1 MSVYNH
7 LIYDMKKKRPLKRPR
22 LGPPDIYPQEAK
34 QKEDEL
40 TSSNVKQGF
49 TLLPHMEEFGT
60 ARNYNVTASKV
71 GAYFNAILARKE
83 EFMTLTDS
91 GRKKQQIN
99 PKDNFWP
106 VTARTKAT
114 LDTWFKDL
122 AGTKPLLSLAK
133 KAPSFNKKE
142 EIFAMLC
149 ENQVSMQR
157 ASWFIKLSS
166 AYTVAV
172 SEAKIK
178 KRQMPDPATE
188 WTGTMI
194 KFMRELIPKLH
205 EHYYQGVLPEKQ
217 QSSNASGSTPTS
229 SSSTGGITNTVPT
242 PLTSPASS
250 MHSPGNLGSTPTS
263 SLLAPPSPQDEH
275 KLALKQWNYCVQLS
289 KYMYEEGLLD
299 RHEFLNWILD
309 LLDKVRSQP
318 TDDGLFKL
326 FLPLALQYMADFV
339 QSERLSRRLAY
350 LVCKKMGHMINSA
363 LENGHILSQDASATP
378 ANSQAP
384 LKSENSETQTID
396 AVKSENPDSKEGAKN
411 GIKAV
416 TATNGAQAG
425 DPYAFFSDYMN
436 CPHHRDLILQW
447 SCIIQ
452 VITVECATALVWC
465 GIGENRSSSIFI
477 GSPLDHLPIAPSAL
491 PMPPRFTAAN
501 EEIRKQLRTV
511 EDTIKTR
518 SKHAEARWC
527 TDKWQSVKGNTGN
540 RILSTLDALDS
551 HSFDRMDTSYSLE
564 TLYVKIFPANSTI
577 ATSSSSNGSSGKE
590 QASGG
595 EGKDAKSEYDPS
607 QDAPIIKILCEW
619 AVSWQRWGEHR
630 AMAVA
635 WLLDKRQ
642 NEVTS
647 TNENETSNGNNDD
660 KDSVGSGAGF
670 NGTPV
675 FQKILMN
682 FLDNDAPVLEENGTP
697 QNRSQFTNL
706 VHLFSELIR
715 HDVFSHD
722 AYMCTLIARGDLT
735 TKGISATQPHTNV
748 IPPGPIS
755 NPTKSSPGMHP
766 GIEDDVFAGIEF
778 KSKIEEFDDSNV
790 DDDLDKLL
798 QHIKSDQQNSLDAPD
813 SPKDPDN
820 STQGA
825 SHIGIGTDST
835 VSRHFLYTKHFPLSQ
850 DGDVASQHD
859 CNQRYILLFGVGKE
873 RDEKKHAVKKM
884 SKEICKLFSKKF
896 SIDVAEGGKVK
907 KHSRSEFN
915 FESTTNK
922 CQSLSYF
929 DQHFVTWQC
938 AVTVQEML
946 NGFALGNSNYLPVQE
961 HVAFLFDLMEMAFNI
976 YGLID
981 MCIQILKEL
990 PEVESQLITKNSI
1003 LVRNYTTS
1011 LSLYVVGVLRRY
1023 HCCLLLSPEQTSAVF
1038 EGLCKVVK
1046 HVTNPGDCSSAE
1058 RCILAYLFD
1067 LYSSCS
1073 LLKTKPQPTEPFHNA
1088 YPKIK
1093 QALYSTVQ
1101 IQASTHPYNPQFMV
1115 EILTQ
1120 PKRGGKIEQGWG
1132 RPLNDSAANRYSFVC
1147 NAILAVVRENDN
1159 DRLNDIAATCAE
1171 LTACCNSLSA
1181 EWLGALVALCGSSHE
1196 TFYPDIVC
1204 QVDVQNLSIH
1214 NALAVFTCILVAR
1227 HCFSLENFVAS
1238 VALPALVAVCNG
1250 AGRDMTPEA
1259 EAGARLTCH
1268 LLLRL
1273 FKTIEIPQP
1282 GLYSVST
1289 SPNPIISGPACNIK
1303 LSCDRHL
1310 LAAAHKNIA
1319 VAPVLAVLKGILVV
1333 GDAMAHKASSVHSGG
1348 KRSGLNTPVHPGST
1362 PKSMGSAGDLSHILG
1377 TSEFGLLGNCDEPMM
1392 DSSQQNHSVHSENA
1406 SSLYDF
1412 AQHVLRQICSQEWVL
1427 ERCLQNAEELCQPG
1441 MLIDNLLT
1449 PKQAQRL
1456 LHMICYAENESN
1468 MKAEMDQKSIIVR
1481 ILENLEQ
1488 WSLRISW
1495 LDLQLMFKQ
1504 TNSNSAELTNWLD
1517 TVARAAIDVF
1527 QVSPVVTKQEKPSIW
1542 LVAPLVSKLPSQVQG
1557 RILRVAGQVLESTN
1571 FFGAKSRD
1579 GGNGNGNGGASAS
1592 KRKATSQLSHQ
1603 PFLGLVLTCLKG
1615 QDEQKEGLLT
1625 SLHSQ
1630 LSQFLQSN
1638 KEMEKIGGI
1647 EDPQGR
1653 ESMLDALQL
1662 RFSLV
1667 GGMFD
1672 SIQKNAASTTDW
1684 AILLAQLI
1692 SQGVIDLT
1700 NNSELFTTVMDMLA
1714 TLIHSTL
1721 VSDSQSERDDT
1732 KKSYTNLMK
1741 KLRKELGDKNNASV
1755 KFVRQL
1761 LPLSKQSCEVIS
1773 CDSANSLTD
1782 TKGNKISGFDSIDKK
1797 PGLRISDKQRVS
1809 VWDLLEGHKNP
1820 APLSWAW
1827 FGAVKME
1834 RKPLAYEDS
1843 HRLLKYHTHS
1853 LVKSSNY
1860 FHEPLPLPPEDLEPL
1875 PEKPVS
1881 FAAVTKQDTLM
1892 KMLSLQKEDMKADT
1906 PSSVDQSPT
1915 LMGTNG
1921 RARVKNRRP
1930 RTKKATGPPAIPLNQ
1945 TQQPPPAPQPPQQQM
1960 QPQMGNNPM
1969 NPMQMNMGNQMNAGM
1984 QQYQSGP
1991 GGMGQNPGQMM
2002 AGPQMQQGNPMQA
2015 GPVGGQAQQP
2025 QNPGGMGFG
2034 VGGPQMG
2041 QGGPQQQPQ
2050 GQQPG
2055 PQQWGGFNPMQQ
2067 QQQMIFNQQAM
2078 GQQMN
2083 RFERPPNIANPSKQA
2098 LSNMLR
2104 QRHPPF
2110 IAANQPA
2117 NAANFN
2123 MQQQQQQQQQ
2133 RQQQQQQQAQQ
2144 QQHQF
2149 MRTLRPNMAGQMG
2162 PAQAMNP
2169 VMGQNMN
2176 QPMAQMGQ
2184 TMGGQT
2190 MGPASLM
2197 NQQTQMQ
2204 QNPMSQAQA
2213 QPQGMMAQN
2222 TGMMVQTSGG
2232 MMNQAASGM
2241 GQQAPG
2247 GMMQQQQAPGGG
2259 AAGGAGGMVNQAMA
2273 TGGMQNMQQAGGQQA
2288 MFQNQQYQGI
2298 TQNFGAYGN
2307 QGMNQQAGPQ
2317 SMMTNFN
2324 QMNPQ
2329 RTTQAE
2335 YMAQHRAMQANRA
2348 QYMQPAPN
2356 VTMNNM
2362 VGQGAAPP
2370 YSRPGQTGG
2379 KPTQTQ
2385 QQQQFQQVNQQRI
2398 RQQMMMQQ
2406 SMGQQPNP
2414 QGMNQGQGQGMGQQ
2428 QTPNLVAQLQRQIP
2442 NQQNMMGQQQY
2453 QHQPP
2458 PY

>member
-71 GAYFNAILARKE
+71 GSFFNAILSKKE
-83 EFMTLTDS
+83 ELMTLQDT

-99 PKDNFWP
+99 LKENFWP
-106 VTARTKAT
+106 VTGRTKAT

-122 AGTKPLLSLAK
+122 AGTKPLASLAK
-133 KAPSFNKKE
+133 RAPSFNKKE

-166 AYTVAV
+166 AYTVAQ
-172 SEAKIK
+172 SEAKSK

-205 EHYYQGVLPEKQ
+205 EHYYQGVLPEKLQ
-217 QSSNASGSTPTS
+217 TSATNASTPTS
-229 SSSTGGITNTVPT
+229 QASSTTSITNTVPT

-250 MHSPGNLGSTPTS
+250 MHSPGNMGSTPTTS
-263 SLLAPPSPQDEH
+263 ILAPPSPQDEH
-275 KLALKQWNYCVQLS
+275 KHALRQWNYCIQLS

-299 RHEFLNWILD
+299 KHEFLNWILD

-318 TDDGLFKL
+318 TDDGLLKL
-326 FLPLALQYMADFV
+326 FLPLALQYMSDFV

-363 LENGHILSQDASATP
+363 VENGHIFTQDAAMAP
-378 ANSQAP
+378 ANGSVKTETQETQNP
-384 LKSENSETQTID
+384 EGSSKMQENSDYKE
-396 AVKSENPDSKEGAKN
+396 KSKIVMANGNTPGNPY
-411 GIKAV
+411 
-416 TATNGAQAG
+416 T
-425 DPYAFFSDYMN
+425 FFNEYMS

-447 SCIIQ
+447 SAIIQ
-452 VITVECATALVWC
+452 VITIECATSLVWC
-465 GIGENRSSSIFI
+465 GIGENRASSIFI
-477 GSPLDHLPIAPSAL
+477 GSPLDHLPISPSAL
-491 PMPPRFTAAN
+491 PMPPRFTEAN
-501 EEIRKQLRTV
+501 EEIRKQLRVV
-511 EDTIKTR
+511 EESIKTR

-527 TDKWQSVKGNTGN
+527 TDKWQSITGNTGN

-551 HSFDRMDTSYSLE
+551 HCFDRMDTSNSLE
-564 TLYVKIFPANSTI
+564 TLYVRIFP
-577 ATSSSSNGSSGKE
+577 SSASSV
-590 QASGG
+590 ASGG
-595 EGKDAKSEYDPS
+595 SNGGSKDHSSVSEGKETKVEYDPN

-642 NEVTS
+642 TEVTS
-647 TNENETSNGNNDD
+647 SNENEATNGNSDD
-660 KDSVGSGAGF
+660 KDSISSGAGV
-670 NGTPV
+670 NGSPV

-682 FLDNDAPVLEENGTP
+682 FLDNDAPVLEENGNP

-722 AYMCTLIARGDLT
+722 GYMCTLIARGDLT

-755 NPTKSSPGMHP
+755 NPTKASPGMHP
-766 GIEDDVFAGIEF
+766 GLDEDVFAGIEF

-813 SPKDPDN
+813 SPKDPEN

-922 CQSLSYF
+922 CQSMSYF

-946 NGFALGNSNYLPVQE
+946 NSFALGNSNYLPVQE

-990 PEVESQLITKNSI
+990 PEVESQLIAKSST

-1101 IQASTHPYNPQFMV
+1101 IQASTHIYNREFMV
-1115 EILTQ
+1115 DIFAH
-1120 PKRGGKIEQGWG
+1120 PKRGGKIETGMG
-1132 RPLNDSAANRYSFVC
+1132 RLLNESGANRYSFVC

-1171 LTACCNSLSA
+1171 LTACCNTLSA
-1181 EWLGALVALCGSSHE
+1181 EWLGALVALCGSSNE
-1196 TFYPDIVC
+1196 TFYPEIVS

-1238 VALPALVAVCNG
+1238 VALPALVTVCNG

-1362 PKSMGSAGDLSHILG
+1362 PKSMGTAGDLSHILG
-1377 TSEFGLLGNCDEPMM
+1377 TSEFGLLGNCDEPML
-1392 DSSQQNHSVHSENA
+1392 DSTQQSHSVHSENA

-1441 MLIDNLLT
+1441 MLIDTMLT

-1504 TNSNSAELTNWLD
+1504 TNSSSAELTNWLD

-1527 QVSPVVTKQEKPSIW
+1527 QVSMIGTKQEKPSIW

-1571 FFGAKSRD
+1571 FFGAKGRD
-1579 GGNGNGNGGASAS
+1579 SGNGSSNGGGSCS
-1592 KRKATSQLSHQ
+1592 KRKATTQLSHQ

-1638 KEMEKIGGI
+1638 KEMERIGGI

-1700 NNSELFTTVMDMLA
+1700 NNSELFTTVLDMLA

-1761 LPLSKQSCEVIS
+1761 LPLSKQTCEVIA
-1773 CDSANSLTD
+1773 CDSASSLTD

-1797 PGLRISDKQRVS
+1797 HGLRIADKQRVS

-1834 RKPLAYEDS
+1834 RKPLAYEDT

-1853 LVKSSNY
+1853 LVKPSSY
-1860 FHEPLPLPPEDLEPL
+1860 FYEPLPLPPEDLEPL
-1875 PEKPVS
+1875 PEKP
-1881 FAAVTKQDTLM
+1881 
-1892 KMLSLQKEDMKADT
+1892 KEDMKADT
-1906 PSSVDQSPT
+1906 PSSVDQSPG
-1915 LMGTNG
+1915 LIGANG
-1921 RARVKNRRP
+1921 RVRMKGRRP
-1930 RTKKATGPPAIPLNQ
+1930 RKPKPGPANMPINQ
-1945 TQQPPPAPQPPQQQM
+1945 PQQQPQAPPQQQ
-1960 QPQMGNNPM
+1960 PQMPNNPM
-1969 NPMQMNMGNQMNAGM
+1969 GPMQMNMANQMNQGM
-1984 QQYQSGP
+1984 QQYQQGP
-1991 GGMGQNPGQMM
+1991 GAMQQNPGQMM
-2002 AGPQMQQGNPMQA
+2002 PGPQMQQGNPMQA
-2015 GPVGGQAQQP
+2015 PVGAQAQQP
-2025 QNPGGMGFG
+2025 QNPGGIAFG

-2041 QGGPQQQPQ
+2041 QGGPQQPGPQ
-2050 GQQPG
+2050 GQQQG
-2055 PQQWGGFNPMQQ
+2055 PQQWGVFNPMQQ
-2067 QQQMIFNQQAM
+2067 QQQQLMYNQQTM

-2083 RFERPPNIANPSKQA
+2083 RFERPSMANQSKQA

-2104 QRHPPF
+2104 QRHPF
-2110 IAANQPA
+2110 IGGNQA
-2117 NAANFN
+2117 TSANFN
-2123 MQQQQQQQQQ
+2123 MQQQ
-2133 RQQQQQQQAQQ
+2133 RQQQIP
-2144 QQHQF
+2144 F
-2149 MRTLRPNMAGQMG
+2149 MRNTLRASLGGQMG
-2162 PAQAMNP
+2162 PGGQQSMNP
-2169 VMGQNMN
+2169 VMGQNMG
-2176 QPMAQMGQ
+2176 QMGQAMGGQGMGGQ

-2190 MGPASLM
+2190 MGGQAMGGQAMGGQTMGGQAMGGQGMGPGSLM
-2197 NQQTQMQ
+2197 TQQSQMG
-2204 QNPMSQAQA
+2204 QNPMSQAQSA
-2213 QPQGMMAQN
+2213 PQAMMSQAGGMMASA
-2222 TGMMVQTSGG
+2222 SGG
-2232 MMNQAASGM
+2232 MMTQGQTTAM
-2241 GQQAPG
+2241 GQAPG
-2247 GMMQQQQAPGGG
+2247 GMMQQQQQQAPVTGAGG
-2259 AAGGAGGMVNQAMA
+2259 ATGGMVGQTMGAGGMQ
-2273 TGGMQNMQQAGGQQA
+2273 TMQQGGGQQA
-2288 MFQNQQYQGI
+2288 MFQNQQYQGMA
-2298 TQNFGAYGN
+2298 QNFGGYGG
-2307 QGMNQQAGPQ
+2307 QAMNQQAAPQ
-2317 SMMTNFN
+2317 AMMTNFS
-2324 QMNPQ
+2324 QMSAQ
-2329 RTTQAE
+2329 RTSQAE
-2335 YMAQHRAMQANRA
+2335 YIAQQRALQANRG

-2362 VGQGAAPP
+2362 VAQGAAPP
-2370 YSRPGQTGG
+2370 YSRQGQTGG
-2379 KPTQTQ
+2379 KPTQA
-2385 QQQQFQQVNQQRI
+2385 QQQQFQQVNQVNQQRI

-2406 SMGQQPNP
+2406 QQSMGQQPNP
-2414 QGMNQGQGQGMGQQ
+2414 QGMGQGQNQGMGQQ
-2428 QTPNLVAQLQRQIP
+2428 QTPALVAQLQRQMP
-2442 NQQNMMGQQQY
+2442 NQQNMMGQQY
-2453 QHQPP
+2453 PHQPP

>member
-1 MSVYNH
+1 MSVYN

-60 ARNYNVTASKV
+60 ARNYNVTANKV
-71 GAYFNAILARKE
+71 GSYFNAILARKE
-83 EFMTLTDS
+83 ELMTLPDS

-122 AGTKPLLSLAK
+122 AGTKPLVSLAK

-142 EIFAMLC
+142 EIFAILS

-157 ASWFIKLSS
+157 AAWFIKLSS

-205 EHYYQGVLPEKQ
+205 EHYYQGVLPEKL
-217 QSSNASGSTPTS
+217 QSSSASSSTPTS
-229 SSSTGGITNTVPT
+229 SASSTSITNTVPT

-250 MHSPGNLGSTPTS
+250 MHSPGNLGSTPS
-263 SLLAPPSPQDEH
+263 STLLAPPSPQDEH
-275 KLALKQWNYCVQLS
+275 KLALKQWTYCMQLS

-299 RHEFLNWILD
+299 KHEFLNWILD

-318 TDDGLFKL
+318 TDDGLLKL
-326 FLPLALQYMADFV
+326 FLPLALQYMSDFV

-363 LENGHILSQDASATP
+363 VENRHLMSQETAAAATAGNVKTEPAEAQNTDASKNP
-378 ANSQAP
+378 
-384 LKSENSETQTID
+384 ENAD
-396 AVKSENPDSKEGAKN
+396 AKENLNKTGAKSAPVN
-411 GIKAV
+411 GV
-416 TATNGAQAG
+416 QSTN
-425 DPYAFFSDYMN
+425 PYTFFSDYMN
-436 CPHHRDLILQW
+436 CAHHRDLILQW
-447 SCIIQ
+447 SAIIQ
-452 VITVECATALVWC
+452 VITIECPTALVWC
-465 GIGENRSSSIFI
+465 GIGENRASSIFI
-477 GSPLDHLPIAPSAL
+477 GSPLDHLPISPSSL
-491 PMPPRFTAAN
+491 PMPPRFTQAN
-501 EEIRKQLRTV
+501 EEIRKQLRVV
-511 EDTIKTR
+511 EESIKIR

-527 TDKWQSVKGNTGN
+527 TDKWQSVTGNTGN

-551 HSFDRMDTSYSLE
+551 HCFDRMDTNNSLE
-564 TLYVKIFPANSTI
+564 TLYTKIFPPNTV
-577 ATSSSSNGSSGKE
+577 TSAGPNGSSTKDHT
-590 QASGG
+590 SGSD
-595 EGKDAKSEYDPS
+595 GKDAKIEYDPN

-642 NEVTS
+642 TEVTS
-647 TNENETSNGNNDD
+647 SNENEATNGNSDD
-660 KDSVGSGAGF
+660 KDSISSGAGI
-670 NGTPV
+670 NGSPV

-682 FLDNDAPVLEENGTP
+682 FLDNDAPVLEENGSP

-722 AYMCTLIARGDLT
+722 GYMCTLIARGDLT

-755 NPTKSSPGMHP
+755 NPTKTSPGMHP
-766 GIEDDVFAGIEF
+766 GLDEDVFAGIEF

-798 QHIKSDQQNSLDAPD
+798 QHIKSDQQNSMDAPD

-850 DGDVASQHD
+850 DGDMASQHD

-922 CQSLSYF
+922 CQAMSYF

-946 NGFALGNSNYLPVQE
+946 NSFALGNSNYLPVQE

-990 PEVESQLITKNSI
+990 PEVESQLISKNSI

-1093 QALYSTVQ
+1093 QALYSAVQ
-1101 IQASTHPYNPQFMV
+1101 IQASTHPYNPQFMI

-1120 PKRGGKIEQGWG
+1120 PKRGGKIEAGWG

-1171 LTACCNSLSA
+1171 LTACCNALSA
-1181 EWLGALVALCGSSHE
+1181 EWLGALVALCGSSND

-1238 VALPALVAVCNG
+1238 VALPALVAICNG
-1250 AGRDMTPEA
+1250 TGRDMTPEA

-1319 VAPVLAVLKGILVV
+1319 VGPVLAVLKGILVV
-1333 GDAMAHKASSVHSGG
+1333 GDAMAHKASSVHSSG

-1377 TSEFGLLGNCDEPMM
+1377 TSEFGLLGNCDEPML

-1427 ERCLQNAEELCQPG
+1427 ERCLQNAEELCLPG
-1441 MLIDNLLT
+1441 MLIDPMLT

-1527 QVSPVVTKQEKPSIW
+1527 QVSPVATKQEKPSIW

-1571 FFGAKSRD
+1571 IFGAKGRD
-1579 GGNGNGNGGASAS
+1579 SGNGGNNGGGSCS
-1592 KRKATSQLSHQ
+1592 KRKATPQLSHQ

-1625 SLHSQ
+1625 SLHTQ

-1638 KEMEKIGGI
+1638 KEMERIGGI

-1700 NNSELFTTVMDMLA
+1700 NNSELFTTVVDMLA

-1761 LPLSKQSCEVIS
+1761 LPLSKQTCEVIA
-1773 CDSANSLTD
+1773 CDSASSLTD

-1797 PGLRISDKQRVS
+1797 YGLRIADKQRVS

-1853 LVKSSNY
+1853 LTKPSSY

-1875 PEKPVS
+1875 PEKP
-1881 FAAVTKQDTLM
+1881 
-1892 KMLSLQKEDMKADT
+1892 KEDMKADT
-1906 PSSVDQSPT
+1906 PSSVDQSPSA
-1915 LMGTNG
+1915 MIGTNG
-1921 RARVKNRRP
+1921 RVKPKGRRP
-1930 RTKKATGPPAIPLNQ
+1930 RKPKPGPANIPINQ
-1945 TQQPPPAPQPPQQQM
+1945 PQQPQPPPQQQQQQQQQQPM
-1960 QPQMGNNPM
+1960 QTQMPNNPM
-1969 NPMQMNMGNQMNAGM
+1969 NPMQMNMGNQMNPGM
-1984 QQYQSGP
+1984 QQYQQAP

-2002 AGPQMQQGNPMQA
+2002 PGPQMQQGNPMQG
-2015 GPVGGQAQQP
+2015 GPVGAQAQQQ

-2050 GQQPG
+2050 GQQQA

-2067 QQQMIFNQQAM
+2067 QQQQMMYNQQAM
-2078 GQQMN
+2078 GQQIN
-2083 RFERPPNIANPSKQA
+2083 RFERPSMTNQSKQA

-2104 QRHPPF
+2104 QRHPF
-2110 IAANQPA
+2110 IGGNQPG

-2123 MQQQQQQQQQ
+2123 IQQQQQ
-2133 RQQQQQQQAQQ
+2133 RQQQQQQQ

-2149 MRTLRPNMAGQMG
+2149 MRNTLRANLGAQMG
-2162 PAQAMNP
+2162 PNQAMNP
-2169 VMGQNMN
+2169 VMGQTMN
-2176 QPMAQMGQ
+2176 QPMGQMGQ
-2184 TMGGQT
+2184 TMGGQG
-2190 MGPASLM
+2190 MGPGGMM
-2197 NQQTQMQ
+2197 NQQSQMG

-2213 QPQGMMAQN
+2213 APQTMMAQ
-2222 TGMMVQTSGG
+2222 GGAMMATAGG
-2232 MMNQAASGM
+2232 AMMNQAGGGM
-2241 GQQAPG
+2241 GQTSGIGQGPS
-2247 GMMQQQQAPGGG
+2247 GMMQQQPQQAPGGG
-2259 AAGGAGGMVNQAMA
+2259 AAGGGAQMVAQGMGAGGMQ
-2273 TGGMQNMQQAGGQQA
+2273 TIQQGGNQQA
-2288 MFQNQQYQGI
+2288 MFQNQQYQGMA
-2298 TQNFGAYGN
+2298 QNFGGYGG
-2307 QGMNQQAGPQ
+2307 QGMNQQNAPQ
-2317 SMMTNFN
+2317 TMMGNFN
-2324 QMNPQ
+2324 QMTPQ
-2329 RTTQAE
+2329 RTSQAE
-2335 YMAQHRAMQANRA
+2335 YIAQQRALQQNRG

-2370 YSRPGQTGG
+2370 YSRQGQTGG
-2379 KPTQTQ
+2379 KPTQA
-2385 QQQQFQQVNQQRI
+2385 QQQQFQQANQQRI

-2406 SMGQQPNP
+2406 QGMAQQPNP
-2414 QGMNQGQGQGMGQQ
+2414 QAMGQGQGQGMGQQ
-2428 QTPNLVAQLQRQIP
+2428 QTPALVAQLQRQMP
-2442 NQQNMMGQQQY
+2442 NQQNMMGQQY
-2453 QHQPP
+2453 PHQPP